1 MPIDTYRKQGRGG
14 TGVIGSDTKE
24 GDFIEHMFTA
34 STHDYLLIFT
44 NRGKCYWLK
53 VYDVPSLTRQSRGRS
68 IANLLNLGDQT
79 IASVINVAKLT
90 ENEDTPEDKQ
100 PQLVM
105 ATQNGLIKKTKLS
118 AYSHPRSVGVTAIK
132 LDPNDTLID
141 VALTTGKDHIIL
153 GTRDG
158 MAIRFDEQQARS
170 MGRVSRGVHGI
181 RLRSGDAVV
190 DMVIAEEK
198 ASLLT
203 VCENGYGKRTSL
215 DNYRSQNRGGVGLI
229 NIKTTDRNGKV
240 VALKAVQFDDEL
252 MLITAN
258 GIIIRTGLDQIR
270 PIGRNTQGVRL
281 IKLKEGDKLVAA
293 AKIGPEVAKEQSDD
307 STIQK
312 AELPPPEETEPGPE
326 EEEEIEAEA
335 EPEDKPKSKLEKNEP
350 KDKGKKKHK

>member
-1 MPIDTYRKQGRGG
+1 M
-14 TGVIGSDTKE
+14 
-24 GDFIEHMFTA
+24 
-34 STHDYLLIFT
+34 
-44 NRGKCYWLK
+44 
-53 VYDVPSLTRQSRGRS
+53 
-68 IANLLNLGDQT
+68 
-79 IASVINVAKLT
+79 
-90 ENEDTPEDKQ
+90 
-100 PQLVM
+100 
-105 ATQNGLIKKTKLS
+105 
-118 AYSHPRSVGVTAIK
+118 
-132 LDPNDTLID
+132 
-141 VALTTGKDHIIL
+141 TTGKDHIIL

-203 VCENGYGKRTSL
+203 VCEKGYGKRTSL

-240 VALKAVQFDDEL
+240 VALKAVQFEDEL

-258 GIIIRTGLDQIR
+258 GQIIRTGLDQIR

-281 IKLKEGDKLVAA
+281 IKLREGDKLVAA
-293 AKIGPEVAKEQSDD
+293 AKIGPEEAKEQSDD
-307 STIQK
+307 SAIQK

-326 EEEEIEAEA
+326 EEEPEAEEEA
-335 EPEDKPKSKLEKNEP
+335 EPRKPKNRKKIEP
-350 KDKGKKKHK
+350 KDKTRVKSPRNKIH